1 MYQRKGK
8 SAFNNKLDNIKKF
21 ASYLNHPEKKF
32 KSIHV
37 AGTNGKGSSSHMLAS
52 ILQEAGYTVGLYTSP
67 HLKDYRERIKI
78 NGRVISKSAVVDFVL
93 ENKSFL
99 EKNKLSFFEMSV
111 GLAFNHFANQKVD
124 IAIIE
129 VGLGG
134 RLDSTNIITPE
145 VSLITNIGLDHVDIL
160 GKTLGEIAS
169 EKAGIIKE
177 NVPVVISERQ
187 EELVDVF
194 ISIAENKKAKKHLET
209 LMNYLNVQE
218 DNQVKIKEQL
228 NGSFTQNYLNGYFET
243 VDTDQGFWFIDY
255 NRLINH
261 QIPDL
266 KGGKTK
272 SDISGQCASVGTY
285 AGNVSI
291 IDDPTDAKFND
302 GDVLVCDMT
311 SPKYLPLMQKAGAI
325 ITRRGGVT
333 CHAAIVAR
341 ELGVPCIIGI
351 GNAIEILKNGQ
362 QVEIDANNGIVKII
376 ESKKANKNE
385 DYVFAFGAHKIAFN
399 QMEAEMKYF
408 VENKFSFFSIN
419 NGFLYFEGDV
429 MDAYFSHKDTYI
441 NLPDFGTKYLDKKY
455 FNGYLTSLN
464 KAVVSSKDW
473 YQEMWVCNKADL
485 TPDLL
490 IDRYQELYDH
500 LGLLFGFLNSTG
512 KEVLCGIEKQLRT
525 LLEEKYHDNLEE
537 VFALL
542 TTPDVMDEIKEE

>member
-21 ASYLNHPEKKF
+21 AAYLNHPEKKF

-194 ISIAENKKAKKHLET
+194 ISIAENKKAKIVFAESTIKKDFKTSLLGKYQERNIKGVVATLYELRGYTIFEKH
-209 LMNYLNVQE
+209 
-218 DNQVKIKEQL
+218 IKE
-228 NGSFTQNYLNGYFET
+228 
-243 VDTDQGFWFIDY
+243 
-255 NRLINH
+255 
-261 QIPDL
+261 
-266 KGGKTK
+266 
-272 SDISGQCASVGTY
+272 
-285 AGNVSI
+285 
-291 IDDPTDAKFND
+291 
-302 GDVLVCDMT
+302 
-311 SPKYLPLMQKAGAI
+311 
-325 ITRRGGVT
+325 
-333 CHAAIVAR
+333 
-341 ELGVPCIIGI
+341 
-351 GNAIEILKNGQ
+351 
-362 QVEIDANNGIVKII
+362 
-376 ESKKANKNE
+376 
-385 DYVFAFGAHKIAFN
+385 
-399 QMEAEMKYF
+399 
-408 VENKFSFFSIN
+408 
-419 NGFLYFEGDV
+419 
-429 MDAYFSHKDTYI
+429 
-441 NLPDFGTKYLDKKY
+441 
-455 FNGYLTSLN
+455 
-464 KAVVSSKDW
+464 
-473 YQEMWVCNKADL
+473 
-485 TPDLL
+485 
-490 IDRYQELYDH
+490 
-500 LGLLFGFLNSTG
+500 GFLNVAENTGLLGRWQILQKQPTVVCDTAHNTGGLSLVFEQLQHQRFDHLHIVLGFVKDKNLDILMPLFPKGATYYFAKPNIPRGLSVDILYSKAKEFGLKGQTYNSVKKALRAARQSATPTDFIFIGGSTFTVA
-512 KEVLCGIEKQLRT
+512 EV
-525 LLEEKYHDNLEE
+525 
-537 VFALL
+537 V
-542 TTPDVMDEIKEE
+542 